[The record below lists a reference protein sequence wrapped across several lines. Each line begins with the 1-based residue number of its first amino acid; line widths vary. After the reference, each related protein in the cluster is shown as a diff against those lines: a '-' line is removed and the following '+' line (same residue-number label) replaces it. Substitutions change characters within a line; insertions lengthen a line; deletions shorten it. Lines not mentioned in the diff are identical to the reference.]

1 MDQVSNLNYTWEILK
16 IFVYLGVIIGLIY
29 FLNYFLR
36 KSRHRFGSQNS
47 TIKIIDRSYLSQKNQ
62 ICLVQVND
70 KYYLL
75 ALTDENVTLLDT
87 LDDLEKVDMGEETQL
102 SSPNFI
108 DVFKNKFGKRG
119 NEDE

>member
-119 NEDE
+119 NED